1 MFYITFIDFINKTN
15 SYGICSNMCL
25 FIYFV
30 SHRFYVI
37 RSSYLRFYLINV
49 ESI

>member
-25 FIYFV
+25 FI
-30 SHRFYVI
+30 SSLIAFYVI